1 MTKKHTKKNHKNKI
15 KSYKINN
22 TQKNTWKKLMNK
34 NCRYINNKQNL
45 KRNKLLK
52 KIALEE
58 AFTWPTQKEDVN
70 EKYPLEFVINSGNG
84 NNKYNRLLDITD
96 GLREKEMDKNNVII
110 QVLSPTAPGLENLK
124 IKTIEGQVK
133 KAIEVNNYLYNK
145 IKNKPTKF
153 KGFAS
158 LPMRDPLKASL
169 ELDRCIK
176 ELGMVGALVNGP
188 DIIYKNNKKEM
199 LFYDTP
205 EYDILWKKFEEL
217 DVPLYIHP
225 AVYESLD
232 THEDKT
238 LIHFYKEYPELVGSA
253 WGFTIYLAQQIMR
266 IMISGVFDRFPK
278 LKIIIGHMGEL
289 LPWMAERFDHR
300 LCVYK
305 KELTQLSK
313 QEFKKNGLSEFKIP
327 KLTLSE
333 YLKRN
338 IYITTSG
345 WFSDDALLHVINK
358 VGIDRVMFSI
368 DYPYEEQSVAS
379 EWLENIPLSFGDK
392 EKIAYKNAAKL
403 LKLNI

>member
-1 MTKKHTKKNHKNKI
+1 MTKKNTKKNHKNKI
-15 KSYKINN
+15 KSHKNNN
-22 TQKNTWKKLMNK
+22 TQKNTWKKLVNK
-34 NCRYINNKQNL
+34 SCRYINNKQNL

-70 EKYPLEFVINSGNG
+70 EKIPLEYVINSGNG

-124 IKTIEGQVK
+124 VKTIEVQVK
-133 KAIEVNNYLYNK
+133 KAIELNNYLYNK
-145 IKNKPTKF
+145 IKNKPSKF
-153 KGFAS
+153 KAFAS
-158 LPMRDPLKASL
+158 LPMRDPLQASN

-176 ELGMVGALVNGP
+176 ELGMVGALVNGH
-188 DIIYKNNKKEM
+188 DIRYKNNKKEI

-225 AVYESLD
+225 TVYESLD
-232 THEDKT
+232 IHEDKS
-238 LIHFYKEYPELVGSA
+238 LIHFYKEYPELAGSA
-253 WGFTIYLAQQIMR
+253 WGFTVYLAQQIMR

-289 LPWMAERFDHR
+289 LPSMADRFDHR

-305 KELTQLSK
+305 KELTQISK
-313 QEFKKNGLSEFKIP
+313 QAFKKNGLPEFKIP

-345 WFSDDALLHVINK
+345 WFSDDALLYVINK

-368 DYPYEEQSVAS
+368 DYPYEEQSIAS
-379 EWLENIPLSFGDK
+379 EWLENIPLSFSDK
-392 EKIAYKNAAKL
+392 EKVAYKNAAKL